1 MPPATITEIVC
12 VFVVVLALSAVAV
25 TYVTT
30 RPEPR
35 KETKEERKVRKRKMQ
50 REAMKKLFPKKME
63 LVGRRRAPKVETVED
78 RIGSY
83 PDDDEEVQ
91 A

>member
-1 MPPATITEIVC
+1 MPPVTITKIVC
-12 VFVVVLALSAVAV
+12 VFVVVLALSAVAA
-25 TYVTT
+25 TYVTA

-35 KETKEERKVRKRKMQ
+35 KETKEERKKRKKRMQ

-78 RIGSY
+78 RVGSY
-83 PDDDEEVQ
+83 PDQEEEVQ